1 MTAPAYVA
9 SESVV
14 RSLLAS
20 HFDGSPGQSVRV
32 VTELPANLEDALP
45 VIEIERIGGIA
56 SFPALLDWP
65 RMDVWC
71 YAKSSGT
78 PGQLDYVSARSAARD
93 LAEQV
98 RAALL
103 FQLPG
108 QSAAGGFVAAVT
120 EQQAPVWRPFDNT
133 DVRRFQATY
142 SFAIRS
148 TS

>member
-9 SESVV
+9 AESVI
-14 RSLLAS
+14 RTLLATA
-20 HFDGSPGQSVRV
+20 FNGVARV
-32 VTELPANLEDALP
+32 VTELPANLEGSLP
-45 VIEIERIGGIA
+45 LIEVERIGGA
-56 SFPALLDWP
+56 SSFPALLDWP

-71 YAKSSGT
+71 YAAPSGT
-78 PGQLDYVSARSAARD
+78 AGQPDYVSARAAARD
-93 LAEQV
+93 LAERA

-108 QSAAGGFVAAVT
+108 QSAVGGFVATVT

>member
-9 SESVV
+9 SESVI
-14 RSLLAS
+14 RTWLAA
-20 HFDGSPGQSVRV
+20 HFTGTARV
-32 VTELPANLEDALP
+32 VTELPANLEASLP
-45 VIEIERIGGIA
+45 VVEVERIGGTA
-56 SFPALLDWP
+56 AYPSLLDRP

-71 YAKSSGT
+71 YAGATGT
-78 PGQLDYVSARSAARD
+78 AGQPGYVSPRVAARN

-108 QSAAGGFVAAVT
+108 QSAAGGFVAQVT

-142 SFAIRS
+142 TFAIRS
-148 TS
+148 TN

>member
-1 MTAPAYVA
+1 VTAPAYVA

-14 RSLLAS
+14 RSLLAT
-20 HFDGSPGQSVRV
+20 HFDGTARA
-32 VTELPANLEDALP
+32 VTELPANLETQVPL
-45 VIEIERIGGIA
+45 IEVERIGGVS

-71 YAKSSGT
+71 YAAASGT
-78 PGQLDYVSARSAARD
+78 PGVDGYLSARENARA

-98 RAALL
+98 RAFFL

-108 QSAAGGFVAAVT
+108 QSAAGGFVSTVT

-148 TS
+148 TP